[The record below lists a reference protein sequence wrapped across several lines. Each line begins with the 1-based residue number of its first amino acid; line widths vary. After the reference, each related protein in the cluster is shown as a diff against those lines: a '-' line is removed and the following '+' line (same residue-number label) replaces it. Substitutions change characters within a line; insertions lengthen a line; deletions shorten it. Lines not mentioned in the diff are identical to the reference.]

1 MIFLILTLNVLFRL
15 LNDTEMMSYRLEK
28 RNDLVSSRIMRSR
41 ADTASVDYDIGE
53 HYMHDLKEGIKYGH
67 GFEKKS
73 IIFFTYRS
81 LLIKFS

>member
-1 MIFLILTLNVLFRL
+1 
-15 LNDTEMMSYRLEK
+15 MMSYRLEK

-67 GFEKKS
+67 GFEKKHKKC
-73 IIFFTYRS
+73 IF
-81 LLIKFS
+81 LLIDHY

>member
-1 MIFLILTLNVLFRL
+1 
-15 LNDTEMMSYRLEK
+15 MMSYRLEK

-67 GFEKKS
+67 GFEKKA
-73 IIFFTYRS
+73 
-81 LLIKFS
+81 